1 MLCSEYAM
9 SKHAM
14 SKHEQSS
21 DEQPSLSVW
30 QRHRMPIIL
39 GIVAV
44 CLYAGSI
51 VWMVFGPSQLG

>member
-1 MLCSEYAM
+1 M